1 MWVHFLAY
9 YLTFMGRN
17 LENRKNMTPIQ
28 IIMNSVGLNSMNIV
42 HNVGIINDNFAM
54 NNILIE
60 LY

>member
-1 MWVHFLAY
+1 
-9 YLTFMGRN
+9 MGRN

-28 IIMNSVGLNSMNIV
+28 IMNSVGLNSMNIV

-54 NNILIE
+54 NIILIE

>member
-1 MWVHFLAY
+1 
-9 YLTFMGRN
+9 MGRN

-28 IIMNSVGLNSMNIV
+28 IMNSVGLNSMNIV